1 MPYALNER
9 IEKELERLVK
19 DDIYEPIQYSNWA
32 APIVPIRNNDGTVR
46 ICGDYKQTITR
57 HLYVTNTLS
66 QKLRTCL
73 LH

>member
-32 APIVPIRNNDGTVR
+32 TPNVPILKDDGTVR
-46 ICGDYKQTITR
+46 TCGDYG
-57 HLYVTNTLS
+57 L
-66 QKLRTCL
+66 
-73 LH
+73 